1 MKQIT
6 KNSIIAV
13 SVISVVYI
21 FNFIRPELIVF
32 SVTSALVMVAVC
44 AKYFFNMQ
52 LNRDSLF
59 TNFKFLMMPLLFN
72 VSALSYISFVY
83 IGIGRL
89 VLTLLA
95 IIANF
100 YLFISLRKV
109 RNLADRAALLYRN
122 VLIVI
127 SFFTVFLSTS
137 MLFRLLMSVS
147 ERGTINY
154 VRAAIVLAVF
164 GLIYFVTYF
173 LTWEKG
179 ALESKD
185 RAYGV
190 ISAFLCAQM
199 AWVGSIW
206 SINYPVLGTTEK
218 ATLGGTPI
226 AAIVI
231 TLTYYFLW
239 GMISH
244 KLDQN
249 LTRKVLTEYLLFT
262 IMFFVILFVTAKWLP
277 IS

>member
-21 FNFIRPELIVF
+21 FNFVRPELIVF
-32 SVTSALVMVAVC
+32 SIAAALVMVAVC
-44 AKYFFNMQ
+44 AKYVFDMQFN
-52 LNRDSLF
+52 RESVV
-59 TNFKFLMMPLLFN
+59 TNLKFLLMPLLFN

-89 VLTLLA
+89 ILTLLA
-95 IIANF
+95 ILANY

-122 VLIVI
+122 VLVVI
-127 SFFTVFLSTS
+127 TFFTVFLSTS

-147 ERGTINY
+147 ERNNIGY
-154 VRAAIVLAVF
+154 VRAGLVVAVF
-164 GLIYFVTYF
+164 ALIYFVTYF

-179 ALESKD
+179 ALEEKD

-190 ISAFLCAQM
+190 VSAFLCSQM

-206 SINYPVLGTTEK
+206 SINYPVIGTTEK

-226 AAIVI
+226 AAIII

-244 KLDQN
+244 KLDHN

-262 IMFFVILFVTAKWLP
+262 IMFFVILFITAKWLP